1 MVDSDY
7 SMTTVDLNNIGYRDE
22 PFVLAKDITQVF
34 YVKDMSTRPKKR
46 KLGKHNV
53 ESIGERRRHIVLL
66 GKRKIVG
73 IDEVNDEEDYNKLDD
88 IPPISVPVDTSVL
101 LASEEAP
108 YLRSDH
114 NEGTLVKR
122 KFINIPT

>member
-1 MVDSDY
+1 MMS
-7 SMTTVDLNNIGYRDE
+7 LN
-22 PFVLAKDITQVF
+22 FF
-34 YVKDMSTRPKKR
+34 YVKDMSTIPKKR
-46 KLGKHNV
+46 KHNV
-53 ESIGERRRHIVLL
+53 QSIGEPRRHIVLS

-73 IDEVNDEEDYNKLDD
+73 IDEVNDEEDYNKLDY
-88 IPPISVPVDTSVL
+88 IPPFLVLVDTSVL

-122 KFINIPT
+122 KFITVPI

>member
-1 MVDSDY
+1 M
-7 SMTTVDLNNIGYRDE
+7 
-22 PFVLAKDITQVF
+22 
-34 YVKDMSTRPKKR
+34 
-46 KLGKHNV
+46 
-53 ESIGERRRHIVLL
+53 
-66 GKRKIVG
+66 G